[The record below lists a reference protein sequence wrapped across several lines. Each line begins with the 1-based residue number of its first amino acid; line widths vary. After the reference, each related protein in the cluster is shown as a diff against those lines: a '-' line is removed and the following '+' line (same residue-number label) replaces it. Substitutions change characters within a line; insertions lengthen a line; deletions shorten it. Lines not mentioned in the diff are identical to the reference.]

1 MPLRQYM
8 RSFSHATIPNASSE
22 TGFAKV
28 KHARYVHIRNAVA
41 CHAYDRLSLSAY
53 PDRGLLVECAW
64 PAHLVLLEY
73 TILMQQ
79 VKAARSILHLRYS
92 DSPSCGPGTDA
103 ISPSHVP

>member
-53 PDRGLLVECAW
+53 PDEDYWWIVYGRL
-64 PAHLVLLEY
+64 
-73 TILMQQ
+73 
-79 VKAARSILHLRYS
+79 ARSCLS
-92 DSPSCGPGTDA
+92 TPS
-103 ISPSHVP
+103 